1 VDQTESGIA
10 KVFMHGRSQAVRI
23 PLAFRLPGE
32 KVRVRR
38 VPEGLLLE
46 PIGTDLES
54 WFTELDSFENVPFM
68 ETGRQQPPLPAPR
81 DLFP

>member
-1 VDQTESGIA
+1 MDPKEIGIA
-10 KVFMHGRSQAVRI
+10 KVFMDGRSQAVRI

-46 PIGTDLES
+46 PIGTELES
-54 WFTELDSFENVPFM
+54 WFSVCFPPDPVRVSPATYAGV
-68 ETGRQQPPLPAPR
+68 ETVSISA
-81 DLFP
+81 

>member
-1 VDQTESGIA
+1 MDPKEIGIA
-10 KVFMHGRSQAVRI
+10 KVFMDGRSQAVRI

-46 PIGTDLES
+46 PIGTELES
-54 WFTELDSFENVPFM
+54 WFSELDAFENVPFM
-68 ETGRQQPPLPAPR
+68 ETGRQQPPMPAPP